1 MLFRNDITNKSLLIE
16 FKLILLFSPFLLF
29 YSNAYVKIKIILHKL
44 FVSLR
49 HITVIASKPVFAL
62 TRPWFITN
70 CAISAITTKVVLSVR
85 APFMARYTGYNIMWW
100 SFLVTCDRSVIF
112 SGTPVSSIN
121 KSDRHDIAEI
131 LLKVSLNT
139 INHKSTRP
147 CCVLSWR
154 VSNANVIVVGLKP
167 TIYHT
172 RGEHVSFFLS
182 LYISTNKGHPACKRN
197 GAKTSYLK
205 LSPWYILNI
214 ILCFIKFLYLC

>member
-1 MLFRNDITNKSLLIE
+1 VQSPLKLCCQFELRSWRDILDTTLCDKVCQWLATGRW
-16 FKLILLFSPFLLF
+16 FSP
-29 YSNAYVKIKIILHKL
+29 A
-44 FVSLR
+44 
-49 HITVIASKPVFAL
+49 
-62 TRPWFITN
+62 
-70 CAISAITTKVVLSVR
+70 
-85 APFMARYTGYNIMWW
+85 
-100 SFLVTCDRSVIF
+100 
-112 SGTPVSSIN
+112 TPVSSIN
-121 KSDRHDIAEI
+121 KSDLHDIAEI
-131 LLKVSLNT
+131 LLKLSLNT

-154 VSNANVIVVGLKP
+154 VSNTYVIVVGLKP

-182 LYISTNKGHPACKRN
+182 LYISTNKGHPACKRK